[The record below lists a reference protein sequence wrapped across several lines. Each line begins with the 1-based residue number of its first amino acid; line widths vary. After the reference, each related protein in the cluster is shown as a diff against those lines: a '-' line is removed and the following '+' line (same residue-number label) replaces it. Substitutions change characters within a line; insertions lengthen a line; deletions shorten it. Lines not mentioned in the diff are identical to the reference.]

1 MESKVNKLINK
12 WNTSSNEPALFVS
25 AHWNPSSGAISD
37 GSFVSS
43 PTIMHVRHVNYPT
56 LVFLALFLSAC
67 KMSKI
72 IDFKLSKQKKKKQNT
87 KHTKKLKIKRT
98 PSLPAA
104 CWKRADGLS
113 LGGETV
119 GELPQPVSSPAFQHL
134 ADIRAKLLKMP
145 VYPAGKG
152 LLNPPT
158 LCTRSYTRFH
168 LDPPSLPVRGT
179 DRNLLGSQ
187 RSWSL
192 RSERGSV
199 YSGW

>member
-72 IDFKLSKQKKKKQNT
+72 IDFKPSKQKEKKQNT
-87 KHTKKLKIKRT
+87 KHKKTKKKNQKDAISARCVLKARRRT
-98 PSLPAA
+98 VSRLRDGRWTATAGVVSGFPTSCWHQSQIVENA
-104 CWKRADGLS
+104 CIPCR
-113 LGGETV
+113 
-119 GELPQPVSSPAFQHL
+119 
-134 ADIRAKLLKMP
+134 
-145 VYPAGKG
+145 
-152 LLNPPT
+152 
-158 LCTRSYTRFH
+158 
-168 LDPPSLPVRGT
+168 
-179 DRNLLGSQ
+179 
-187 RSWSL
+187 
-192 RSERGSV
+192 
-199 YSGW
+199 